1 MNPGHLAKAIVHWL
15 EFERLCERGK
25 LITESSLKFPLH
37 NYLSA
42 TTSTVVEL
50 EVPIQGLP
58 ANTGRKKS
66 IDFVL
71 TRPGGQHA
79 WQHAIESKF
88 VTDKRSFLQE
98 VFDDIFRLDW
108 ISNAGQDEPFERWL
122 LLAGTHNHLHSQVFD
137 VEINPGGGAARIPAF
152 GTILS
157 RDLQQPNHVVQ
168 ISTSQGRI
176 RQLWRNAAHELG
188 QNQFPTS
195 MRVILGA
202 AEPAGAA
209 GQNFVCYIWR
219 VTHQQ
224 NRNHHPI

>member
-1 MNPGHLAKAIVHWL
+1 MNPVHLAKAIVHWL

-25 LITESSLKFPLH
+25 LITEASLKFPLH

-50 EVPIQGLP
+50 EVPIEGLP
-58 ANTGRKKS
+58 PNAGRKKS

-88 VTDKRSFLQE
+88 VTDKRRFLQE
-98 VFDDIFRLDW
+98 VFDDLFRLDW
-108 ISNAGQDEPFERWL
+108 ISNPGQVEPFDRWL
-122 LLAGTHNHLHSQVFD
+122 LLAGTHNHLQSQVFTVD
-137 VEINPGGGAARIPAF
+137 INPGNGGARVPAF
-152 GTILS
+152 ETILS
-157 RDLQQPNHVVQ
+157 HDIQQPNLVVQ
-168 ISTSQGRI
+168 VSASQGRL
-176 RQLWRNAAHELG
+176 RQLWRGAAHELG

-195 MRVILGA
+195 MRVILSA
-202 AEPAGAA
+202 AEPAGATA
-209 GQNFVCYIWR
+209 QDFVCYVWR